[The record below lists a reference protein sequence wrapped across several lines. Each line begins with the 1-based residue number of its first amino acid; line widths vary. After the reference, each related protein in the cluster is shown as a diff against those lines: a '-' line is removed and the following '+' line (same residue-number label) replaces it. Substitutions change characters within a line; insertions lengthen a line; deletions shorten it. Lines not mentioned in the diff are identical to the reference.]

1 MGLRAL
7 FARLYFRNR
16 RTSAN
21 VATFPSEVFWRSVC
35 SLKQPVLLV
44 VGDGLEVVAATEE
57 AHELF
62 GSNKAIEICNLL
74 KSGLDPHILERIQ
87 LATKYP
93 ASLVTD
99 LPIRMQSQTAYL
111 NVSVTV
117 SMVPEYPAQNAALL
131 FLKDLSGQS
140 FPAWALI
147 TREVLSRVPLPAWVV
162 DSAGGIVFSNA
173 SYRQFPLER
182 VRTELSATSTNQ
194 EVLERMSRIQS
205 ELSRLQAK
213 SRVSGA
219 VMDSTYDMGE
229 YGHWRVVHFPLK
241 SADTERV
248 VAVLAMPIDAVRVRG
263 AGGDDEIIS
272 AETSQATLAHVLQVR
287 EAERTALARELH
299 DSVGQELHVL
309 KLELRQLNNL
319 VVTTAGSTP
328 TVVTQFESV
337 RELVDRIAK
346 TARRIAYQM
355 RQDLANVKGLAHSVQ
370 ELVLDLRNRL
380 GVQIQLEIDQGWVE
394 PEPGMAHNMYRSV
407 QEMLNNVSKHSMAK
421 RCLVRMGLNDSMYW
435 LDVSDDGV
443 GMPAVRKTRSIGL
456 SSLTERA
463 EIYGGRVIITSRP
476 EVEGTLVR
484 IELPE
489 RRIQPAGKGSG

>member
-1 MGLRAL
+1 
-7 FARLYFRNR
+7 
-16 RTSAN
+16 
-21 VATFPSEVFWRSVC
+21 
-35 SLKQPVLLV
+35 
-44 VGDGLEVVAATEE
+44 
-57 AHELF
+57 
-62 GSNKAIEICNLL
+62 
-74 KSGLDPHILERIQ
+74 
-87 LATKYP
+87 
-93 ASLVTD
+93 
-99 LPIRMQSQTAYL
+99 
-111 NVSVTV
+111 
-117 SMVPEYPAQNAALL
+117 
-131 FLKDLSGQS
+131 
-140 FPAWALI
+140 
-147 TREVLSRVPLPAWVV
+147 
-162 DSAGGIVFSNA
+162 
-173 SYRQFPLER
+173 
-182 VRTELSATSTNQ
+182 
-194 EVLERMSRIQS
+194 
-205 ELSRLQAK
+205 
-213 SRVSGA
+213 
-219 VMDSTYDMGE
+219 
-229 YGHWRVVHFPLK
+229 
-241 SADTERV
+241 
-248 VAVLAMPIDAVRVRG
+248 
-263 AGGDDEIIS
+263 
-272 AETSQATLAHVLQVR
+272 
-287 EAERTALARELH
+287 
-299 DSVGQELHVL
+299 
-309 KLELRQLNNL
+309 